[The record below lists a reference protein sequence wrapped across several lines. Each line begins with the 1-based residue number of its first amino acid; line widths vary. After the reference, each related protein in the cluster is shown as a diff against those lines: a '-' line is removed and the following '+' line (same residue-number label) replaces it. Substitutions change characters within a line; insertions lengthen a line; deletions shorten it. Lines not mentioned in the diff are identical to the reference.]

1 MRFATWNRQK
11 PNKEGKSVNYAWIIM
26 AAVFGAMAGFFMA
39 ALLAARKRGEDLI
52 IESHLLF
59 DAAFPDVVMQGRSL
73 VAGFF
78 NRTDL
83 RIGSRFRIPGV
94 VGTKRVVG
102 IRRILVV
109 EDDTASVGEVPPQ
122 KHQTEAIKFG
132 RLYPNHF
139 S

>member
-26 AAVFGAMAGFFMA
+26 AAVFGAMAGFFMV
-39 ALLAARKRGEDLI
+39 ALLAAGKRGEDSI
-52 IESHLLF
+52 IEPDLLF